1 MMDVLNVDRRAPRRR
16 CHAGAREDESPSP
29 EVLPMVRRLPLI
41 LTLVGLLLAMAATPA
56 LANIHPI
63 QSSEC
68 AAADASEVA
77 NTQNP
82 PGQFGGE
89 DAAYEEAFFAGE
101 VPATGSFLRAV
112 IATGVII
119 VDED

>member
-1 MMDVLNVDRRAPRRR
+1 MT
-16 CHAGAREDESPSP
+16 
-29 EVLPMVRRLPLI
+29 RRLPLI
-41 LTLVGLLLAMAATPA
+41 ITLVGLLLAIAATPA

-68 AAADASEVA
+68 AAENGSDVA

-82 PGQFGGE
+82 PGQFGFG
-89 DAAYEEAFFAGE
+89 DAATEEAFFAGE

-112 IATGVII
+112 IATGVIL
-119 VDED
+119 VDEDGFFAGVDFSRPALNGSSGAGKCPNA

>member
-1 MMDVLNVDRRAPRRR
+1 MA
-16 CHAGAREDESPSP
+16 
-29 EVLPMVRRLPLI
+29 I
-41 LTLVGLLLAMAATPA
+41 AATPA

-68 AAADASEVA
+68 AAPNGSDVA

-82 PGQFGGE
+82 PGQFGGK

-119 VDED
+119 VDENGFFADIDLSRPALNGSSGAETCPNA

>member
-1 MMDVLNVDRRAPRRR
+1 MA
-16 CHAGAREDESPSP
+16 
-29 EVLPMVRRLPLI
+29 RRLPLI
-41 LTLVGLLLAMAATPA
+41 ITFVALLLALAAAPT

-68 AAADASEVA
+68 AAANGSDVA

-82 PGQFGGE
+82 PGQFGKY
-89 DAAYEEAFFAGE
+89 DLAYEEAFFSGE

-112 IATGVII
+112 IATGVVL
-119 VDED
+119 VDEDGFFAGVDFSRPALNGSSGAGKCPNA

>member
-1 MMDVLNVDRRAPRRR
+1 MT
-16 CHAGAREDESPSP
+16 
-29 EVLPMVRRLPLI
+29 RRLPLI
-41 LTLVGLLLAMAATPA
+41 ITLVGLLLAMAATPA

-68 AAADASEVA
+68 AAASGSDVA

-89 DAAYEEAFFAGE
+89 DAAFEAAFFRGE
-101 VPATGSFLRAV
+101 VAATGSFLRAI
-112 IATGVII
+112 IATGVVL
-119 VDED
+119 VDEDGFFAGFDFSRPALNGSSGAAKCPNA